1 MFMGFQC
8 FEFSLGLE
16 MFVLGKIAGG
26 PKECQGR
33 KLRIYKTS
41 LSGKIAMI
49 GLRVKKKGKKFKLDS
64 YP

>member
-1 MFMGFQC
+1 MGFQC

-41 LSGKIAMI
+41 LS
-49 GLRVKKKGKKFKLDS
+49 
-64 YP
+64 